1 MRFISVIFI
10 GILLLASQA
19 FGADEVS
26 LKTQKDKASYT
37 IGVNL
42 GKGLRHQAV
51 DIDTS
56 LMMKGLNDSLSGG
69 KTLLTDQEMR
79 DVMVTFQKDMAAKLA
94 ERRKVLGE
102 KNKKE
107 GEAFLA
113 ENKKKP
119 GVKTLSSG
127 LQYKVLKEGKGKTP
141 TATDTVV
148 THYRGTLIDGT
159 EFDSSFQRKEPA
171 AFAVRSVI
179 KGWTE
184 ALQLMR
190 EGAKW
195 QLFVP
200 SDLAYGDR
208 GAGPL
213 IGPNAT
219 LIFEVELISVNP
231 GNKEQGKQK

>member
-1 MRFISVIFI
+1 MRFISAIFI
-10 GILLLASQA
+10 GILLLAGQA
-19 FGADEVS
+19 FGADEA
-26 LKTQKDKASYT
+26 LLGTQKDKVSYT
-37 IGVNL
+37 IGANL
-42 GKGLRHQAV
+42 GKGLRQQAV
-51 DIDTS
+51 DVDAN
-56 LMMKGLNDSLSGG
+56 LVMRGLNDGLSGG
-69 KTLLTDQEMR
+69 KTVLTDQEMR
-79 DVMVTFQKDMAAKLA
+79 DVMITFQKDMAAKQG
-94 ERRKVLGE
+94 ERRKVLAE

-119 GVKTLSSG
+119 GVTALPSG

-148 THYRGTLIDGT
+148 THYRGVLIDGT

-171 AFAVRSVI
+171 VFSVNGVI

-184 ALQLMR
+184 ALQLMK

-231 GNKEQGKQK
+231 ANSGQGKQK

>member
-1 MRFISVIFI
+1 MRFISAVFI
-10 GILLLASQA
+10 GILLLAGQA
-19 FGADEVS
+19 FGADEIL
-26 LKTQKDKASYT
+26 LKTQKDKVSYT
-37 IGVNL
+37 IGANL
-42 GKGLRHQAV
+42 GKGLRQQAV
-51 DIDTS
+51 DIDTN
-56 LMMKGLNDSLSGG
+56 LMMKGLNDSFSGG

-79 DVMVTFQKDMAAKLA
+79 DVMVTFQKDMAAKQT
-94 ERRKVLGE
+94 ERRKVLAE

-119 GVKTLSSG
+119 GVTTLPSG

-141 TATDTVV
+141 AATDTVV
-148 THYRGTLIDGT
+148 THYRGILIDGT
-159 EFDSSFQRKEPA
+159 EFDSSFQRNEPA
-171 AFAVRSVI
+171 TFSVNGVI

-184 ALQLMR
+184 ALQLMK

-219 LIFEVELISVNP
+219 LVFEVELISINP
-231 GNKEQGKQK
+231 RNNEQSK